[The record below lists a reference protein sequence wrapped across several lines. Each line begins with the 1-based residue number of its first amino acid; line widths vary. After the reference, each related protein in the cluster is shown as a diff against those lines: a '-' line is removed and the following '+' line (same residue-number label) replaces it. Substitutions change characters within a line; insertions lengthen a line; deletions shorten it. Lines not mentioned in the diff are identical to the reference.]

1 MSQFFFRPSRL
12 ELTADVSAIKVKV
25 LPHKAPSGELHSLHQ
40 TPYLTVQSIAFTPVN
55 VPGTSRPPLARND
68 SGRVRAI
75 LDDMFINRVGPQTQ
89 PRMALSMPAP
99 ELTATDMVYICQA
112 ADIQGKFDAAK
123 AKELKI
129 PNNLRGPLTR
139 GQSVTYD
146 DPDNPGQSR
155 TVLPD
160 EICSA
165 TRQGP
170 VSTR

>member
-1 MSQFFFRPSRL
+1 MMLIVYLSS
-12 ELTADVSAIKVKV
+12 INVKV
-25 LPHKAPSGELHSLHQ
+25 LPHKAPSGEIHSLHQ
-40 TPYLTVQSIAFTPVN
+40 TPYLTVRSIAFTPDN
-55 VPGTSRPPLARND
+55 LPGPSRPPLARND

-89 PRMALSMPAP
+89 PRMALPMPAP
-99 ELTATDMVYICQA
+99 ELTATDMVYVCQA

-129 PNNLRGPLTR
+129 PNHLRGPLTR
-139 GQSVTYD
+139 GQSVTYE
-146 DPDNPGQSR
+146 DPDNPGQQR
-155 TVLPD
+155 TVQPD

-170 VSTR
+170 VSTGCLL